1 MRANICLKL
10 RDVID
15 ENRFH
20 NCARE
25 SEKALSDPVSTISLR
40 TVDTALFAGR
50 IASRADV
57 LRGSSS
63 APVPRSEAI
72 GRKARVRKI
81 Q

>member
-1 MRANICLKL
+1 MRANIYFKL

-20 NCARE
+20 NCGRE
-25 SEKALSDPVSTISLR
+25 SEKNLSDPVSTISLR

-57 LRGSSS
+57 LRGF
-63 APVPRSEAI
+63 VKRSCPTF
-72 GRKARVRKI
+72 GGYRQKG
-81 Q
+81 